1 MHTLTIFFKAWIW
14 RRTWRGMQE
23 GVEGGKEKKKY
34 CNCIIISKGKNG
46 SVIEPEP
53 HKLGLS

>member
-1 MHTLTIFFKAWIW
+1 MDLEENME
-14 RRTWRGMQE
+14 GMQE

-46 SVIEPEP
+46 PVIEPEP